1 VAGSPLESKLS
12 NFIIILYQTACLSV
26 KSFIDP
32 VLLFLYHIA
41 RNGGYMKAIKTIPK
55 LKPRAIDA
63 HKGIFGK
70 VCIVAGS
77 VGMSGAA
84 ALAGRAAL
92 RSGAGL
98 VRVAVPKS
106 ILPIVASIEPSYT
119 TIPLDD
125 VSGQIS
131 RKAIS
136 NLISA
141 VSDNDVLAF
150 GCGLGISPAIRSV
163 LETLIGLE
171 NLRMVIDADGLNNMS
186 KMNDWPQK
194 VKAELIL
201 TPHPGE
207 MARLWKG
214 LFREETPS
222 DREKLAVQ
230 FARQTNTTI
239 VLKGAG
245 TVVTDSKQIY
255 VNTTGNPGMASA
267 GAGDVLTGVIT
278 ALAGQGMNNFDA
290 AVYGVYIHGLAG
302 DIAADELGQISL
314 MATDIIDAL
323 PAAFAQSAG
332 STDTT

>member
-1 VAGSPLESKLS
+1 MQ
-12 NFIIILYQTACLSV
+12 IIKI
-26 KSFIDP
+26 
-32 VLLFLYHIA
+32 
-41 RNGGYMKAIKTIPK
+41 IPK
-55 LKPRAIDA
+55 LKPRAVDA
-63 HKGIFGK
+63 HKGTFGK

-92 RSGAGL
+92 RAGAGL

-106 ILPIVASIEPSYT
+106 ILTIVASIEPSYT

-125 VSGQIS
+125 ASGQIS

-136 NLISA
+136 KLISA
-141 VSDNDVLAF
+141 AGDNDVLAF
-150 GCGLGISPAIRSV
+150 GCGVGVSPAVRSV
-163 LETLIGLE
+163 LETLIGLD

-186 KMNDWPQK
+186 KMRDWPKK

-207 MARLWKG
+207 MARLWQG
-214 LFREETPS
+214 LFRNEPPT
-222 DREKLAVQ
+222 DRETLAKQ
-230 FARQTNTTI
+230 FALQTNTTV

-278 ALAGQGMNNFDA
+278 ALAGQGMSNFDA
-290 AVYGVYIHGLAG
+290 AVYGVYVHGLAG
-302 DIAADELGQISL
+302 DIAADKLGQISL

-323 PAAFAQSAG
+323 PAAFAQSADF
-332 STDTT
+332 TDTA